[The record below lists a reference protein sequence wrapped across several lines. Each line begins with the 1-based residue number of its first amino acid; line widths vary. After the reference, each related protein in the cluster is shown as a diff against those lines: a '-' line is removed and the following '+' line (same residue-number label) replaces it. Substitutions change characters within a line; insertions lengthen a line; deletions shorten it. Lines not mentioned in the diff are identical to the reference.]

1 MRCPWCSSLD
11 DKVID
16 SRAADDGVAI
26 RRRREC
32 LVCSRRFTTY
42 ERIDDLALTVVKR
55 SGERMPFE
63 RAKVLAGLRAA
74 TKNLPLSTDQLDSIA
89 MEVEEELRLE
99 GPEITSEKIG
109 VAVLNRAPF
118 EFDAHAPSARAA
130 GVSDEQLAALRAG
143 EPGALF
149 NSVERA
155 VLALTD
161 TMTRDVQ
168 VPDALFEPLREHFD
182 DRVLVELVAT
192 IAAYNMVS
200 RFLEALRIGH

>member
-42 ERIDDLALTVVKR
+42 ERIDDLPLTVVKR

-74 TKNLPLSTDQLDSIA
+74 TKNLPLSTDQLESIA

-109 VAVLNRAPF
+109 VAVLNRLRLVDGVAYLRFASVYKNFTDPGDFAREAKMLTKATAPKSS
-118 EFDAHAPSARAA
+118 HPS
-130 GVSDEQLAALRAG
+130 
-143 EPGALF
+143 
-149 NSVERA
+149 
-155 VLALTD
+155 
-161 TMTRDVQ
+161 
-168 VPDALFEPLREHFD
+168 
-182 DRVLVELVAT
+182 
-192 IAAYNMVS
+192 
-200 RFLEALRIGH
+200 

>member
-55 SGERMPFE
+55 SGERMPVE

-74 TKNLPLSTDQLDSIA
+74 TKNLPLSTDQLESIA

-109 VAVLNRAPF
+109 VAVLNRLRLVDGVAYLRFASVYKNFTDPGDFAREAKMLTKATAPKSSR
-118 EFDAHAPSARAA
+118 PS
-130 GVSDEQLAALRAG
+130 
-143 EPGALF
+143 
-149 NSVERA
+149 
-155 VLALTD
+155 
-161 TMTRDVQ
+161 
-168 VPDALFEPLREHFD
+168 
-182 DRVLVELVAT
+182 
-192 IAAYNMVS
+192 
-200 RFLEALRIGH
+200 